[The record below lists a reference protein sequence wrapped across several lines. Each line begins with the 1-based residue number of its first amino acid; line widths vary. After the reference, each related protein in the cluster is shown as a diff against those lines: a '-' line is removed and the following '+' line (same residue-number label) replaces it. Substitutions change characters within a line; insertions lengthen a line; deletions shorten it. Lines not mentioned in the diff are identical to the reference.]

1 MFAKEPERVKAMSDK
16 NGESCPK
23 LYECPRIRM
32 TPIIRALLRCS
43 ADEAMKSICASCDEN
58 PKVQKVSRREKVLV
72 EKSS

>member
-1 MFAKEPERVKAMSDK
+1 MSDN

-58 PKVQKVSRREKVLV
+58 PKVQKVSRREKVSV
-72 EKSS
+72 KKSS